1 VKKAL
6 IQVACR
12 LHENPSRSNSLVTQN
27 APLPGPIIS
36 SYGGYDR
43 EHRAADW
50 PSFYPLPRDEH
61 SAREFTLRIVCRSSL
76 IGAVIGKSGCVINQ
90 IRQETGATIKV
101 DSEAIDDDCIISIS
115 AREVYF

>member
-1 VKKAL
+1 MKKAL
-6 IQVACR
+6 IRVASR
-12 LHENPSRSNSLVTQN
+12 LHENPSKSNSLVTQN

-43 EHRAADW
+43 DHRAADW

-61 SAREFTLRIVCRSSL
+61 SAREFTLRLVCRSSL
-76 IGAVIGKSGCVINQ
+76 IGAVIGKSGSVINQ

-101 DSEAIDDDCIISIS
+101 DSEAIEDDCIISIS
-115 AREVYF
+115 AREV